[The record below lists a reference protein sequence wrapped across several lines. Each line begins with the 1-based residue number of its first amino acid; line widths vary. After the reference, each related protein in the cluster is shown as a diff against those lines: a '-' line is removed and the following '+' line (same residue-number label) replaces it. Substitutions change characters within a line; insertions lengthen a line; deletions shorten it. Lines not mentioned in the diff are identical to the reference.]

1 MLGISILS
9 EITRLIT
16 LFWWLMITP
25 VEMVIPINPPLC
37 FAHCALREG
46 QILIIECKN
55 NFIRKPLRLDELR
68 FEYN

>member
-37 FAHCALREG
+37 FAHCALRIARG
-46 QILIIECKN
+46 ADTHYRMQK
-55 NFIRKPLRLDELR
+55 
-68 FEYN
+68 

>member
-9 EITRLIT
+9 EITRLIS
-16 LFWWLMITP
+16 LFGWLIITP

-37 FAHCALREG
+37 FAHCAMGRYSLS
-46 QILIIECKN
+46 N
-55 NFIRKPLRLDELR
+55 ANFIRKPLRLDELR